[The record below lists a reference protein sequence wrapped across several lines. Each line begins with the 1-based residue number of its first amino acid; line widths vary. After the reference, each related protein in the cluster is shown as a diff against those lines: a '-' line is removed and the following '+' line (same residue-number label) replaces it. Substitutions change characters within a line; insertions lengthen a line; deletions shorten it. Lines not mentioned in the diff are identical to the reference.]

1 MRLAF
6 ITASL
11 DTGGAEMMLLK
22 LLRGIDRQRFE
33 CCVIALGNQGAI
45 GESIERLDIPVT
57 ALQLQSSLPSPLKL
71 WRLRSVLKRF
81 KPDLVQTWLYH
92 ADLFGGL
99 MARLAGTAPI
109 VWSIRNSNLDPAL
122 VKRSTR
128 LVAKTSARVSN
139 WLPDHILCCS
149 NEARNAHVELGYDSN
164 KILVIPNGFD
174 LDRFKPDP
182 IAKTQLRQ
190 LLRLNDDVKL
200 IGMVARYDPLKNH
213 LGFIEAA
220 AEIVKSRSDVQFAMV
235 GKGIDSTNTALQQA
249 LAAHGLNKRVHLL
262 GPRTDIPQLMAAL
275 DVLVSTSHGEAF
287 PNVLGEAMACE
298 VPCVVTYVGDCA
310 EIVGN
315 TGRVAAAGDMRGI
328 ANEVLEILSMT
339 ADERQQLGQAAR
351 QRIQTHYD
359 IVSVVNRYQDFY
371 YKLITEERKDR
382 H

>member
-6 ITASL
+6 ITTSL

-22 LLRGIDRQRFE
+22 LLCGIDRRRFE
-33 CCVIALGNQGAI
+33 CCVIALGDQGAI
-45 GESIERLDIPVT
+45 GQEIERLGIPVT
-57 ALQLQSSLPSPLKL
+57 ALQLRPSLPSPFKL

-99 MARLAGTAPI
+99 MARLASAAPI
-109 VWSIRNSNLDPAL
+109 VWGIRNSNLDPAL

-149 NEARNAHVELGYDSN
+149 NEARDAHVALGYASN

-174 LDRFKPDP
+174 LERFKPDP
-182 IAKTQLRQ
+182 LTRAQLRQ
-190 LLRLNDDVKL
+190 SLGLNDGTKL
-200 IGMVARYDPLKNH
+200 VGMVARFDPLKNH
-213 LGFIEAA
+213 VGFIEAA
-220 AEIVKSRSDVQFAMV
+220 AHISKARPDAQFLIA
-235 GKGIDSTNTALQQA
+235 GKGIDSTNTVLQQA
-249 LAAHGLNKRVHLL
+249 LVAHGLNKQVHLL

-298 VPCVVTYVGDCA
+298 VPCVVTDVGDCA
-310 EIVGN
+310 EIVGS
-315 TGRVAAAGDMRGI
+315 TGRVAAAGDMQGI
-328 ANEVLEILSMT
+328 GHAVLEILNMT
-339 ADERQQLGQAAR
+339 VDQRQQLGQAAR
-351 QRIQTHYD
+351 QRIQTQYD
-359 IVSVVNRYQDFY
+359 IISVVNRYEDFY
-371 YKLITEERKDR
+371 NSLITEVHKDR

>member
-6 ITASL
+6 ITTSL

-22 LLRGIDRQRFE
+22 LLRGIDRQRFQ

-45 GESIERLDIPVT
+45 GQEIERLDIPVT
-57 ALQLQSSLPSPLKL
+57 ALQLRPSLPSPFKL

-81 KPDLVQTWLYH
+81 QPDLVQTWLYH

-99 MARLAGTAPI
+99 MAKMAGVAPI
-109 VWSIRNSNLDPAL
+109 VWGIRNSNLDPAL

-149 NEARNAHVELGYDSN
+149 NEARDAHVALGYTSN
-164 KILVIPNGFD
+164 KFLVIPNGFD

-182 IAKTQLRQ
+182 IARAQLRQ
-190 LLRLNDDVKL
+190 SLGLNSDIEL
-200 IGMVARYDPLKNH
+200 IGMVARFDPLKNH
-213 LGFIEAA
+213 VGFIEVAA
-220 AEIVKSRSDVQFAMV
+220 QISKARPDAQFLMV
-235 GKGIDSTNTALQQA
+235 GKGIDSTNTVLQQA
-249 LAAHGLNKRVHLL
+249 IAAHGLNEQVHLL

-298 VPCVVTYVGDCA
+298 VPCVVTDVGDCA

-315 TGRVAAAGDMRGI
+315 TGRIAAASDMRGI
-328 ANEVLEILSMT
+328 ANGVLEILNMT
-339 ADERQQLGQAAR
+339 VDERQQLGQAAR
-351 QRIQTHYD
+351 QRIQTQYD

-371 YKLITEERKDR
+371 NNLITALHKDR